1 MSVETIIPRR
11 AADALK
17 VAIEPVM
24 VHSADE
30 LDGAFADI
38 AKWRAEAVLVQP
50 SITQKRIADLAL
62 EHHMPAI
69 GSPAFVELGALASY
83 TADQE
88 ALYRRCADFVDR
100 ILKGAKPADLPIELP
115 TKFWLA
121 VNLKTARTLGIKMPQ
136 TILARAD
143 QIIE

>member
-69 GSPAFVELGALASY
+69 GAPAFVELGALASY
-83 TADQE
+83 TADPE
-88 ALYRRCADFVDR
+88 ALYRRCADFVDK

-121 VNLKTARTLGIKMPQ
+121 VNLRTARTLGIKIPQ

-143 QIIE
+143 QVIE